1 MRIGL
6 DYRNALVNR
15 EGIGRYTRELVRAL
29 VAVADEQELALFG
42 YTLAR
47 ARFSRAELGLT
58 NAKAELARLRLPSK
72 ALAWFLERTGRG
84 VDDLV
89 GGPDVFHHPGPHSM
103 PLRRAKS
110 VVTIHDCIYTLDA
123 ADAGEERGGHP
134 RATDQRPG
142 YMEPAAA
149 QRMTNQARAAVEDAA
164 VIITPSE
171 YSGVEAVMALG
182 VHPGRVHVTPLGCDH
197 ILRHLDGNEA
207 AARGRLRATGTHGP
221 APTILTVTRVDPR
234 KNHLRMLAAFENLVR
249 DGFPHHWLVAGP
261 AGWRSDSF
269 AAALE
274 ASPARERVRW
284 LRAVPEAQLARLY
297 TEADLFLFASL
308 NEGFGLPPLEAMACG
323 TPVVTSCVTSMPEVC
338 GDAAAYVEPTDVESI
353 TDVLRSLLR
362 DGEQQQA
369 LAERG
374 RDRARRYTWQECAR
388 RTLQA
393 YRAALAN
400 AELGPTL
407 RHSL

>member
-1 MRIGL
+1 M
-6 DYRNALVNR
+6 
-15 EGIGRYTRELVRAL
+15 
-29 VAVADEQELALFG
+29 
-42 YTLAR
+42 
-47 ARFSRAELGLT
+47 
-58 NAKAELARLRLPSK
+58 
-72 ALAWFLERTGRG
+72 
-84 VDDLV
+84 
-89 GGPDVFHHPGPHSM
+89 
-103 PLRRAKS
+103 
-110 VVTIHDCIYTLDA
+110 
-123 ADAGEERGGHP
+123 
-134 RATDQRPG
+134 
-142 YMEPAAA
+142 
-149 QRMTNQARAAVEDAA
+149 
-164 VIITPSE
+164 
-171 YSGVEAVMALG
+171 
-182 VHPGRVHVTPLGCDH
+182 
-197 ILRHLDGNEA
+197 
-207 AARGRLRATGTHGP
+207 
-221 APTILTVTRVDPR
+221 TRVDPR
-234 KNHLRMLAAFENLVR
+234 KNHLRMLVAFENLVR